1 MKHYRNLNGCVSKMH
16 RVIYDAYD
24 KGYQQAKKDYGRQR
38 AEWEPVPVPRLNNK
52 GYLSFEC
59 SACKTLAIAKYLF
72 CPYCGSP
79 MTEES
84 YGETES

>member
-24 KGYQQAKKDYGRQR
+24 KGYKQGRTNYERPR
-38 AEWEPVPVPRLNNK
+38 AHWQDVPQKQYISFRCDNCK
-52 GYLSFEC
+52 SLS
-59 SACKTLAIAKYLF
+59 IAQYLF
-72 CPYCGSP
+72 CPHCGSP

-84 YGETES
+84 YGTEEK